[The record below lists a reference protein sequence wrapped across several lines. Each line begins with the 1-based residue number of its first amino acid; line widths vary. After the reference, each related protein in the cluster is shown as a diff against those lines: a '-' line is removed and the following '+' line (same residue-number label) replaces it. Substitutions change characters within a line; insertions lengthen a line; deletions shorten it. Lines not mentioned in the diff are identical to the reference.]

1 MSKAGKTFIEYNC
14 KNGVYSV
21 DGTTVKPLTYLSSVT
36 LDKSISTDNKYGD
49 GEVVLAL
56 MTDSGFTGTLE
67 TTARDAEFEKDLGFV
82 EEIAQGLADVQV
94 LENKTVSIGFECYV
108 TNDQGVTK
116 TKKVWLMGVNVAP
129 ASDSLSQNTDGS
141 NESTASYGLTVK
153 GVNLKNTAGTDDY
166 RDANGNTKKV
176 YKVSSLPT
184 DAGYDAFFNSVP
196 TPSEKAPTPTPTTC
210 TVTFSTTPEAA
221 TIVVKDSQSQTV
233 VPTSA
238 KVYSLAAGNY
248 TYTATADGYTTIENA
263 SLTVSSSDVTTGT
276 KTVNVTMEE
285 A

>member
-67 TTARDAEFEKDLGFV
+67 TTARDADFEKDLGFV

-108 TNDQGVTK
+108 TDDQGVTK

-153 GVNLKNTAGTDDY
+153 GVNLKDTAGTDDY

-184 DAGYDAFFNSVP
+184 DASYDAFFNSVP
-196 TPSEKAPTPTPTTC
+196 TPSEKAPTPTTC

-238 KVYSLAAGNY
+238 KVYSLAAGSY

-263 SLTVSSSDVTTGT
+263 SLTVSASDVTTGT
-276 KTVNVTMEE
+276 KTVTVTMEQ

>member
-67 TTARDAEFEKDLGFV
+67 TTARDADFEKDLGFV

-153 GVNLKNTAGTDDY
+153 GVNLKDTAGTDDY

-184 DAGYDAFFNSVP
+184 DVGYDAFFNSVP
-196 TPSEKAPTPTPTTC
+196 TPSEKAPTPTTC
-210 TVTFSTTPEAA
+210 TVTFSTTPAEA

-238 KVYSLAAGNY
+238 KVYSLVAGSY

-263 SLTVSSSDVTTGT
+263 SLTVSASDVTTGT
-276 KTVNVTMEE
+276 KTVNVTMES